1 MNRRP
6 TVLAQAGFTL
16 LEVLV
21 AMTVLAL
28 ALGSSLG
35 AVIGSSDRVAHIEET
50 TVAFWVA
57 QNALTALRMRPSTSL
72 GASVDGLEPMA
83 GRQWYWRAEILST
96 ADKATNRVEIEVF
109 RDRAGTRPAASLSG
123 FLPGPGP

>member
-1 MNRRP
+1 MSSRRP
-6 TVLAQAGFTL
+6 GAAPLGFTL

-28 ALGSSLG
+28 ALGSSLA
-35 AVIGSSDRVAHIEET
+35 AVIGSSDRVAHIEES

-57 QNALTALRMRPSTSL
+57 QNALTSLRMRPSSSL

-83 GRQWYWRAEILST
+83 GRQWYWRADIQKT
-96 ADKATNRVEIEVF
+96 ADKATHRVEVEVF
-109 RDRAGTRPAASLSG
+109 RERAGTRPAASLSG